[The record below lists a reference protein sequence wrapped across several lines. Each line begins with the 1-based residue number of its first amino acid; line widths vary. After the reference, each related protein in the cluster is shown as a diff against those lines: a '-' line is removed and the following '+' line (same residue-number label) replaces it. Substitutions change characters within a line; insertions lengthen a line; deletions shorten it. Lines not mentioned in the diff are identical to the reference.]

1 MYRPIFLIGFM
12 GSGKSTVG
20 RRLADQLGFRFIDT
34 DTFIE
39 TRFRQRIVDMFAS
52 LGEEVFRRRERV
64 IIEELMSM
72 EDTVFATGGGLPC
85 HGDTMELLNASGE
98 TVYFRSSAEVLATR
112 LELCKRTRPTIRDKS
127 GAELLQFI
135 QHTLGVREPIYLRAH
150 HIFEVDEIDSVAA
163 ETAFA
168 RRLAEHP
175 GLLVRE

>member
-64 IIEELMSM
+64 II
-72 EDTVFATGGGLPC
+72 
-85 HGDTMELLNASGE
+85 
-98 TVYFRSSAEVLATR
+98 
-112 LELCKRTRPTIRDKS
+112 
-127 GAELLQFI
+127 
-135 QHTLGVREPIYLRAH
+135 
-150 HIFEVDEIDSVAA
+150 
-163 ETAFA
+163 
-168 RRLAEHP
+168 
-175 GLLVRE
+175 

>member
-98 TVYFRSSAEVLATR
+98 TVYFRCSSQILSLR
-112 LELCKRTRPTIRDKS
+112 LELLSFTQ
-127 GAELLQFI
+127 E
-135 QHTLGVREPIYLRAH
+135 TLAHREPIYSQAKH
-150 HIFEVDEIDSVAA
+150 TFDIDLIDTP
-163 ETAFA
+163 EKEEAFA
-168 RRLAEHP
+168 CQLAQHKP
-175 GLLVRE
+175 LLVKSDWG

>member
-12 GSGKSTVG
+12 GSG
-20 RRLADQLGFRFIDT
+20 IDT

-39 TRFRQRIVDMFAS
+39 TRFRQRIVDMFAA

-98 TVYFRSSAEVLATR
+98 TVYFRCSAQILSLR

-127 GAELLQFI
+127 GEELLSFTQE
-135 QHTLGVREPIYLRAH
+135 TLAHREPIYSQAKH
-150 HIFEVDEIDSVAA
+150 TFDIDLIDTP
-163 ETAFA
+163 EKEEAFA
-168 RRLAEHP
+168 CQLAQHKP
-175 GLLVRE
+175 LLVESDWG